1 MAKQPEPTFARD
13 FEKPWRENERLARID
28 KQYEPETR
36 SMESQIQVSGD
47 TPSAGAS
54 KAHSGELTTN
64 AEIQRA
70 NPPPTPPG
78 VKREGVGGYIY
89 PKSFEVL

>member
-28 KQYEPETR
+28 KQYAAETR
-36 SMESQIQVSGD
+36 SMERMAEVNGG
-47 TPSAGAS
+47 TPAAGAS
-54 KAHSGELTTN
+54 AAQGKPMSP

-78 VKREGVGGYIY
+78 VKREGVGGYVY